1 MRTIFAVLLLIA
13 PFALWFLVIKP
24 RLSAGWTEIHA
35 NAGGF
40 WARLR
45 ARLYAFRSFVA
56 GVIAAV
62 AYALPT
68 LAEGLLGINLPFLPD
83 PWSSYVGGIASLYLV
98 VNRAFATKPK
108 NEVS

>member
-1 MRTIFAVLLLIA
+1 MRTILAILILIA
-13 PFALWFLVIKP
+13 PFALWRWVIRP
-24 RLSAGWTEIHA
+24 RLTVGWSEVYR
-35 NAGGF
+35 G
-40 WARLR
+40 RLL

-56 GVIAAV
+56 GVVAAV

-83 PWSSYVGGIASLYLV
+83 PWSSYVGGLASLYLV

>member
-13 PFALWFLVIKP
+13 PFALWFWIIKP

-56 GVIAAV
+56 GVIASY
-62 AYALPT
+62 AYAIPT
-68 LAEGLLGINLPFLPD
+68 LAEGLLGANLPLPE
-83 PWSSYVGGIASLYLV
+83 PWSSYVGGIATIYLV
-98 VNRAFATKPK
+98 FNRALATKPK

>member
-1 MRTIFAVLLLIA
+1 MRTIFAVFILLA
-13 PFALWFLVIKP
+13 PFGLWRWVIRP
-24 RLSAGWTEIHA
+24 RLTVGWSEVYR
-35 NAGGF
+35 G
-40 WARLR
+40 RLL

-56 GVIAAV
+56 GVVAAV

-68 LAEGLLGINLPFLPD
+68 LAEGLLGANLPLPE
-83 PWSSYVGGIASLYLV
+83 PWSSYVAGAASMYLV